1 MEIEEAVKRIIAEIN
16 PIRESETVPLDQAC
30 GRVLAE
36 KIAAPFAVPHFPK
49 SAMDG
54 YAVCAESVKD
64 ASEENP
70 VHLRVIGEIL
80 AGDVWD
86 EELSNDI
93 DKTASAVRVMTGA
106 LVPDGFDAV
115 VKQEDTDYGESEVLI
130 RHGVEPYMNYC
141 KVGEDIAAGS
151 TVLPAGRKLGRVE
164 AGVLASLGI
173 SEVPVVRRPD
183 VTVISTG
190 SELKSLSGADASGTA
205 PGQGKIYNSI
215 YHTLSASLTQA
226 GFSAAGRVVPD
237 ETVAIAETIKQ
248 ALAVSDVVITTGGV
262 SVGKR
267 DLLPEVL
274 ETLGAERVFAGVNIQ
289 PGTPTIGSVLNGKA
303 ILSLSGNPYAALV
316 NFDLYFWPLAAKL
329 TGCDAYLP
337 KREKAVLKSEYPK
350 VNRLRRFVRARAEEG
365 TVTLPAKSH
374 ASSVLSNLLDC
385 NCYIDLNENMKVS
398 PGDTVSIVRMPE

>member
-64 ASEENP
+64 ASEEHP
-70 VHLRVIGEIL
+70 VLLRVIGEIL

-173 SEVPVVRRPD
+173 SEVPVVRRPA

-190 SELKSLSGADASGTA
+190 SELKSLSGSDASGTA

-215 YHTLSASLTQA
+215 YYTLSASLTQA
-226 GFSAAGRVVPD
+226 GFTAAGRVVPD
-237 ETVAIAETIKQ
+237 EAAAIAEAIKQ
-248 ALAVSDVVITTGGV
+248 ALVTSDVVITTGGV

>member
-1 MEIEEAVKRIIAEIN
+1 MKIEEAVKRIIAEIN

-64 ASEENP
+64 ASEEHP

-93 DKTASAVRVMTGA
+93 DKTASTVRVMTGA

-173 SEVPVVRRPD
+173 SEVPVVRRPA

-190 SELKSLSGADASGTA
+190 SELKSLSGSDASGTA

-215 YHTLSASLTQA
+215 YYTLSASLTQA

-237 ETVAIAETIKQ
+237 ETEAIAEAIKQ

-289 PGTPTIGSVLNGKA
+289 PGTPTIGSMLNGKA